1 LGGII
6 IIKNTRIMKS
16 IAFTSSI
23 LFAALFSYTNAL
35 ELTTQLYAELT
46 TELNAEQLAGQVIP
60 EWGAAPV
67 MMAPT
72 STDYLSYHGTVSI
85 NQWH

>member
-1 LGGII
+1 
-6 IIKNTRIMKS
+6 MKS

-23 LFAALFSYTNAL
+23 LFAALFSSTNSL
-35 ELTTQLYAELT
+35 ELTTQIHAELT
-46 TELNAEQLAGQVIP
+46 TELTAEQLAGQVYP

-72 STDYLSYHGTVSI
+72 STDYLSYHGTVKTNES
-85 NQWH
+85 HRVPHSFF